1 MKPGI
6 ESAVGIVTLKVTS
19 EMSAQ
24 LDGREIHPVYST
36 FWAGYH
42 CEVAA
47 RRAIEPYFETG
58 EDAVGSALAIRHVA
72 MAAIGAR
79 LIVTARVAAIEGNRI
94 TCDVEVRMRDTH
106 VLLATGTQEQ
116 VVLATTRLQQLV
128 EAAQR

>member
-1 MKPGI
+1 
-6 ESAVGIVTLKVTS
+6 
-19 EMSAQ
+19 
-24 LDGREIHPVYST
+24 
-36 FWAGYH
+36 
-42 CEVAA
+42 
-47 RRAIEPYFETG
+47 
-58 EDAVGSALAIRHVA
+58 